1 MHDSMKNLTRRDFI
15 RLAGLMGG
23 ATLFAGC
30 HFLEPTP
37 IVPQYIKGAPA
48 SDPVETIKGVENLYT
63 VCALCPG
70 NCGIRCRV
78 AQGALVKIGG
88 SPYNPISADPILP
101 FGTPLEE
108 ALLRGGSV
116 CAIGGS
122 GIQTLY
128 NPFRPAR
135 PLKRVGPRG
144 SGKWA
149 ALTWEQAVK
158 EIVEGGDLFG
168 EGAIK
173 GLKNLKES
181 GVGPALLVG
190 NADWGS
196 FTFLTRFIKAFP
208 GSVLLRDRTAQ
219 LNEMARSAA
228 DAVFGPGTGPV
239 DADYNSA
246 RCLISFGDAPLDSG
260 VPLVSIA
267 REIQSA
273 RVGGR
278 GLRWA
283 VVDPR
288 LSTSASKADVW
299 VPVIPGKDLD
309 LALGIMRALA
319 DNPAYGA
326 KFPHED
332 LKKTV
337 LAQTIQQY
345 AEAAGL
351 PPETLLKLARFLAE
365 EGARSAVV
373 PGRGILSQPNGLEIA
388 KAILALNLMV
398 GSSPGSGGLVR
409 RNDEFLQKAES
420 KLLGE
425 KPRTTTAAQYGAPVK
440 ALILWNADP
449 VYEDPQAADAYFKD
463 RAKVPLSVAIT
474 SEITETT
481 ALADYILPET
491 TYLER
496 WDICQ
501 FPPSVTKPGI
511 GVRSPVVGRFD
522 PGSGKYY
529 PIVPETRPMEEIVFH
544 LGAELALPRF
554 ERDSNGQLK
563 TAWHY
568 YREAFAV
575 LLESM
580 RLDGFPVGSSEKD
593 LATVVER
600 GGVFRAD
607 SVQTGTK
614 PTGPAGHEYKPPRIE
629 TSSEKPAAAEEG
641 LILITYS
648 LPFHRS
654 PAAGLNSWLL
664 EVLPENKVFINSAD
678 ARKRNIHDLDPVLI
692 ESLDGKTRLQTK
704 AQVVPG
710 IRPGVMA
717 LANGFG
723 YTQSGARPQVID
735 SVQGESDKPRGAGI
749 SPASLI
755 AEGRATMVNIKKA

>member
-1 MHDSMKNLTRRDFI
+1 MRDSMKNLTRREFI

-37 IVPQYIKGAPA
+37 VVPQDIKGAPA

-108 ALLRGGSV
+108 APLHGGSV

-128 NPFRPAR
+128 NPFRVAR

-144 SGKWA
+144 SGKWS
-149 ALTWEQAVK
+149 ALSWEQAVK

-181 GVGPALLVG
+181 GTGPALLVG

-196 FTFLTRFIKAFP
+196 FTFLRRFIEAFP
-208 GSVLLRDRTAQ
+208 GSALLRERTSM
-219 LNEMARSAA
+219 LSEVARSAA
-228 DAVFGPGTGPV
+228 DAVFGPGGGPV
-239 DADYNSA
+239 DADYGSA

-278 GLRWA
+278 GFRWA

-288 LSTSASKADVW
+288 LSTSASKADLW
-299 VPVIPGKDLD
+299 VPAIPGKDSD

-319 DNPAYGA
+319 DDPAYGA
-326 KFPHED
+326 KFPHEE

-337 LAQTIQQY
+337 LTRTVQQY

-351 PPETLLKLARFLAE
+351 PSETVMKLARFLSE
-365 EGARSAVV
+365 EGARSAVI
-373 PGRGILSQPNGLEIA
+373 PGRGILGQPNGLEIA
-388 KAILALNLMV
+388 KVVLTLNLMV
-398 GSSPGSGGLVR
+398 GSAPGSGGLVR

-425 KPRTTTAAQYGAPVK
+425 KARTTTAARYGAPVT

-449 VYEDPQAADAYFKD
+449 VYEDPQAADGYFRD
-463 RAKVPLSVAIT
+463 REKVPLSVAIA

-522 PGSGKYY
+522 AGSGKYY
-529 PIVPETRPMEEIVFH
+529 PIVPESRPMEEIVFH

-563 TAWHY
+563 TAWNY
-568 YREAFAV
+568 YKEALAG

-580 RLDGFPVGSSEKD
+580 RESGFPISGSEKD
-593 LATVVER
+593 LAMVVER
-600 GGVFRAD
+600 GGVFAPDRM
-607 SVQTGTK
+607 QTGTK
-614 PTGPAGHEYKPPRIE
+614 PTGRAGHEYKPPRIE
-629 TSSEKPAAAEEG
+629 AASEKPAAADEG
-641 LILITYS
+641 LILVTYS

-664 EVLPENKVFINSAD
+664 EVLPENKVFINAAD
-678 ARKRNIHDLDPVLI
+678 ARKRNIDDLDPVLI
-692 ESLDGKTRLQTK
+692 ESLDGKTRLQSK

-710 IRPGVMA
+710 IRPGVVA

-723 YTQSGARPQVID
+723 YTQSGARPQIID
-735 SVQGESDKPRGAGI
+735 GVQGEADKPRGAGI

-755 AEGRATMVNIKKA
+755 AKGRATLVKIKKA